1 MSNTDELTVLKLL
14 GIGRS
19 LAFAATAAGLDLA
32 AVTRFA
38 TAAGYPDE
46 AVMKARV
53 EELLSEAQVPIPM
66 REPEAAPPVETTPRV
81 ALRPVPSPAPSA
93 SSKSTA
99 PAPTLEELVR
109 ACRRSEFKRTQSLGV
124 KLADLAEKVTAAL
137 HAERESAEDKAQRAA
152 EREAAQAEVKRLEK
166 ALAAARAKAVAAGA
180 PGGTRGG
187 ERTCPV
193 CDAGFPSPQALG
205 AHKRHKHGI
214 PGMTASTETRTA

>member
-14 GIGRS
+14 GVGRS

-32 AVTRFA
+32 SVTRYA

-46 AVMKARV
+46 GAVKRRV
-53 EELLSEAQVPIPM
+53 EELLATAHTPIPM
-66 REPEAAPPVETTPRV
+66 REPEAARPPETMPRV
-81 ALRPVPSPAPSA
+81 ALRPVPSPVTSLG
-93 SSKSTA
+93 SKNAA

-124 KLADLAEKVTAAL
+124 KLAELAEKVTAAL
-137 HAERESAEDKAQRAA
+137 VAERESAEVKAQRAA

-166 ALAAARAKAVAAGA
+166 ALAVARAKAVAAGA
-180 PGGTRGG
+180 PGGVRGG

-193 CDAGFPSPQALG
+193 CGDQLLSPQALG

-214 PGMTASTETRTA
+214 PGTAATETRTA